1 MANQYH
7 FITRWRVKGTAEEV
21 FGILSQPLDY
31 PRWWPSV
38 YLTIRE
44 LASGDLDGRG
54 RRISLLTK
62 GWLPFQLHWEAS
74 TVDSQRPHR
83 IVIRANGDFEGRG
96 IWSIVEDDDFVDITF
111 DWKLAAEKPLLRW
124 LTLLLR
130 PAFEA
135 NHRWA
140 MEQGLK
146 SLELE
151 LARCRAAT
159 AEEMNAIPSPDGPK
173 ELWSKAI
180 ATGTVLAAGL
190 VAGLLAT
197 HETASQRAN

>member
-1 MANQYH
+1 MANPYH

-44 LASGDLDGRG
+44 LAPGDQDGRG

-62 GWLPFQLHWEAS
+62 GWLPYRLRWEAS
-74 TVDSQRPHR
+74 TLDSRRPNR
-83 IVIRANGDFEGRG
+83 IAIQATGDFEGRG
-96 IWSIVEDDDFVDITF
+96 IWSIVADGAFVDITF
-111 DWKLAAEKPLLRW
+111 DWKLSAEKPLLRW
-124 LTLLLR
+124 LTPLLR

-140 MEQGLK
+140 MEQGRR

-151 LARCRAAT
+151 LARCHAET
-159 AEEMNAIPSPDGPK
+159 VEEMNSIPAPQGPQ
-173 ELWSKAI
+173 ELWNQAI
-180 ATGTVLAAGL
+180 ATGTVLAAGV

-197 HETASQRAN
+197 HEATPAK